1 MPGERSSRRER
12 RHPRLRLVVWAT
24 LLGAVLQTTSAAAWA
39 CGVSAPDGVSAC
51 SLEEH
56 AEAVRPRWRVES
68 SALFT
73 STALR
78 FSSSL
83 RGDESRRAL
92 LASLSYAPSRQV
104 TLHGAL
110 GATLGGELDMPAAQY
125 RLSAGPIGALGA
137 SWRAFE
143 RGRAFGALTAMLSV
157 SSTATR
163 LAGTTDATVRYTAFD
178 LRLGAVA
185 GATFFDR
192 LSPYA
197 LGRVFGGPVFWH
209 YQGAAV
215 TGTDTHHYQ
224 LGAGVAFL
232 LARRLDFYAEGVPLG
247 ERALSVGASFA
258 F

>member
-1 MPGERSSRRER
+1 
-12 RHPRLRLVVWAT
+12 
-24 LLGAVLQTTSAAAWA
+24 
-39 CGVSAPDGVSAC
+39 VSAPDGISAC

-56 AEAVRPRWRVES
+56 AESVRPRWRAEAS
-68 SALFT
+68 GLFT
-73 STALR
+73 STTLR
-78 FSSSL
+78 FSGSWQA
-83 RGDESRRAL
+83 DESRRAVM
-92 LASLSYAPSRQV
+92 ASLSYAPSPRV
-104 TLHGAL
+104 TVRGAL
-110 GATLGGELDMPAAQY
+110 GATLGGELDTPAANY
-125 RLSAGPIGALGA
+125 RFSVGPIAALGA
-137 SWRAFE
+137 SWRAVE
-143 RGRAFGALTAMLSV
+143 RGRAFGILTTSLSV
-157 SSTATR
+157 SSTGTR
-163 LAGTTDATVRYTAFD
+163 PAGTTDSTIRYTAFD

-224 LGAGVAFL
+224 LGGGVAFL
-232 LARRLDFYAEGVPLG
+232 VARRLDFYAEGAPLG